1 MDTESHNL
9 TLEPYPEALYE
20 AVVDA
25 VPAWISK
32 RIGEVSI
39 ALSGVVHPELELAL
53 SQLVSSVIAEVKK
66 NLAVLLATDVDTQNI
81 NPLQVLRDSTSAVS
95 EAMLKAGIPLPQRD
109 QFEVRAMPNDIYSIG
124 PITWRDLS
132 EDVHDA
138 GITWGAW
145 KAAVILSRRRDEG
158 MIPS

>member
-25 VPAWISK
+25 VPAWIIK
-32 RIGEVSI
+32 RIQEVST
-39 ALSGVVHPELELAL
+39 ALSGTVHPELELMQ
-53 SQLVSSVIAEVKK
+53 SQLVSSVTAEVKK

-81 NPLQVLRDSTSAVS
+81 NPLQVLRDSTTVVS
-95 EAMLKAGIPLPQRD
+95 DAMVKVGIPFPHRD